1 MAILMIKGVK
11 FYPVCSVNKDH
22 IFYTA
27 VNRAENREEAYFEN
41 NSEHNAYLG
50 FDPSKYTFEEL
61 HEAVE
66 YAHKALDIFEKA
78 PRRGSLVYASGKDY
92 QMLKGIIFDYETRV
106 AEKQAL
112 RG

>member
-11 FYPVCSVNKDH
+11 FYPVCSVNKEH

-27 VNRAENREEAYFEN
+27 VNHAENREEAYFEN
-41 NSEHNAYLG
+41 DPEHNAYLG
-50 FDPSKYTFEEL
+50 FDPKKHTFEEL
-61 HEAVE
+61 HKAVE

-78 PRRGSLVYASGKDY
+78 PKRGGLVYANWQDR
-92 QMLKGIIFDYETRV
+92 QMLKGIIFDYETRI
-106 AEKQAL
+106 AEKQTL